1 MKIRLVYI
9 LGAVLIALSTAL
21 RAQILVGPVIGTG
34 ISWVRFH
41 AKDSRR
47 FYKQTPM
54 ISYLGGV
61 DLSFQVRKS
70 FYMHTA
76 LIYSRKGKNLSSDQA
91 PDLRQRE
98 VDHYIDMPVLFTHE
112 FKVQMGRNKIVKWY
126 AGIGPNISYWI
137 GGKGKLNTSQLL
149 EDGYPPIL
157 YTVGFKEQDSNGG
170 SVVTVH
176 EANRLQLGLNISVGA
191 AFEPWG
197 YHKVYVNLRYEL
209 GHSYIAKGG
218 PTTFPGVNDYS
229 DDVQARNMGVRLS
242 ASYMI
247 DLKTSERKKGKS
259 TMDKVVKKKR

>member
-1 MKIRLVYI
+1 MNIRPVYI
-9 LGAVLIALSTAL
+9 LGAVLISISTTLS
-21 RAQILVGPVIGTG
+21 AQILVGPTVGTG
-34 ISWVRFH
+34 ISWVSFH
-41 AKDSRR
+41 EKDSRK

-54 ISYLGGV
+54 IGWLGGV

-91 PDLRQRE
+91 PDLKQRE
-98 VDHYIDMPVLFTHE
+98 VDHHIDMPVLFTHE
-112 FKVQMGRNKIVKWY
+112 FKIKMGRYKVVKWY
-126 AGIGPNISYWI
+126 GGIGPNISYWL
-137 GGKGKLNTSQLL
+137 GGKGTLNTSQLL
-149 EDGYPPIL
+149 EDGYPPID
-157 YTVGFKEQDSNGG
+157 YSVGFKEQDSNGG

-176 EANRLQLGLNISVGA
+176 QANRLQLGLNISVGA

-209 GHSYIAKGG
+209 GHSYIAKGAA
-218 PTTFPGVNDYS
+218 TTFPGVNDYS
-229 DDVQARNMGVRLS
+229 DDVRARNMGLRLS

-259 TMDKVVKKKR
+259 TIKKKR